1 MLHDLTTAT
10 RPALLLGAAFF
21 ILTGLAY
28 PALVT
33 GLAQAA
39 FPHAANGSLIVENGR
54 IIGSELIGQNFTRA
68 GYFHGRPSASGYDA
82 MASGGSNLGPGSQ
95 VLHDRVAKDIAA
107 VRAAGENVTIAPDGV
122 TASASGLDPHL
133 SPAAA
138 LAQVP
143 RIAAARSLPEAQVRA
158 LVQGAVEDPGLGIAG
173 DPVVNVLMLNRQ
185 LDAQAPK
192 LNK

>member
-1 MLHDLTTAT
+1 MLHELTTAA
-10 RPALLLGAAFF
+10 RPALRLGAAFF

-33 GLAQAA
+33 GVAQAA
-39 FPHAANGSLIVENGR
+39 FSHAANGSLIVEDGQVR
-54 IIGSELIGQNFTRA
+54 GSELIGQGFSQA

-82 MASGGSNLGPGSQ
+82 MASGGSNLGPGSLT
-95 VLHDRVAKDIAA
+95 LHDRVAKDISAIHA
-107 VRAAGENVTIAPDGV
+107 TGERAAIAPDRV
-122 TASASGLDPHL
+122 TASGSGLDPHL

-158 LVQGAVEDPGLGIAG
+158 LVERAVENPGLGIAG
-173 DPVVNVLMLNRQ
+173 DPVVNVLSLNRQ
-185 LDAQAPK
+185 MDAQAPK
-192 LNK
+192 L

>member
-1 MLHDLTTAT
+1 MLHDLVTAT

-33 GLAQAA
+33 GVAQAA
-39 FPHAANGSLIVENGR
+39 FPHAANGSLIVEDGR
-54 IIGSELIGQNFTRA
+54 VRGSELIGQNFAQA
-68 GYFHGRPSASGYDA
+68 GYFHGRPSASGYDS

-95 VLHDRVAKDIAA
+95 TLHDRVAKDIAA
-107 VRAAGENVTIAPDGV
+107 IRAEGEGVGIAPDRV
-122 TASASGLDPHL
+122 TASGSGLDPHL

-138 LAQVP
+138 MAQVP
-143 RIAAARSLPEAQVRA
+143 RIAAARALPEGQVRT
-158 LVQGAVEDPGLGIAG
+158 LVERAVENPGLGIAG
-173 DPVVNVLMLNRQ
+173 DPVVNVLLLNRQ

-192 LNK
+192 L